1 MSTLEPVRDHP
12 VIHPC
17 GMLVLDRAPAPEE
30 PSCPPVPA
38 APPVPARPGPPM
50 GEPAAGAP
58 GSSGT
63 REAAFAE
70 HVLPHVALLHRVALS
85 LTGQS
90 ADAEDLVQDTLV
102 RALRAVERFDDG
114 AYPRA
119 WLLTVLR
126 NTHLNR
132 LRGRRPVPMREGESA
147 EDHAGQ
153 SAPATEDLVLDAGF
167 EAGVQRALAALSPD
181 HRAVVALVDVDGL
194 SHEQAAHALGVP
206 RGTVMSRLHRA
217 RARLRADLVASG
229 DAPRPR
235 RMPG

>member
-1 MSTLEPVRDHP
+1 MGALVTSGGRAAATVS
-12 VIHPC
+12 
-17 GMLVLDRAPAPEE
+17 GMLVPDRVPVPEVSWCPPRTTVPACPGAAVAEPAPAG
-30 PSCPPVPA
+30 
-38 APPVPARPGPPM
+38 PG
-50 GEPAAGAP
+50 A
-58 GSSGT
+58 S

-90 ADAEDLVQDTLV
+90 ADAEDLVQDTLI
-102 RALRAVERFDDG
+102 RALRAVERFDG
-114 AYPRA
+114 AHPRA

-132 LRGRRPVPMREGESA
+132 LRGRRPVLLREGESA

-153 SAPATEDLVLDAGF
+153 AAPATEDVVLDAGF
-167 EAGVQRALAALSPD
+167 EAGLEAALATLSAD
-181 HRAVVALVDVDGL
+181 HRAVVDLVDVDGL
-194 SHEQAAHALGVP
+194 SYEQAAAALGVP

-217 RARLRADLVASG
+217 RARLRAHLVASG
-229 DAPRPR
+229 DVPRPR

>member
-1 MSTLEPVRDHP
+1 MSTLELVRGHD
-12 VIHPC
+12 VIRWC
-17 GMLVLDRAPAPEE
+17 GMLVPNRAPAPEE
-30 PSCPPVPA
+30 PPCLPVTA
-38 APPVPARPGPPM
+38 APPIPARPGRLM
-50 GEPAAGAP
+50 GDAAGAASP
-58 GSSGT
+58 GGS

-90 ADAEDLVQDTLV
+90 ADAEDLVQDTLI
-102 RALRAVERFDDG
+102 RALRAVERFDG

-132 LRGRRPVPMREGESA
+132 LRGRRPVLMREGESP
-147 EDHAGQ
+147 EDHPGQ

-167 EAGVQRALAALSPD
+167 EAGLERALAALSPD

-194 SHEQAAHALGVP
+194 SYEQAAHALGVP

-217 RARLRADLVASG
+217 RGRLRADLVASG
-229 DAPRPR
+229 DAPRAR
-235 RMPG
+235 RLPG

>member
-1 MSTLEPVRDHP
+1 
-12 VIHPC
+12 
-17 GMLVLDRAPAPEE
+17 
-30 PSCPPVPA
+30 
-38 APPVPARPGPPM
+38 M
-50 GEPAAGAP
+50 GEPAAGSP
-58 GSSGT
+58 GPGGT

-90 ADAEDLVQDTLV
+90 ADAEDLVQDTLI
-102 RALRAVERFDDG
+102 RALRAVERFDG

-132 LRGRRPVPMREGESA
+132 LRGRRPVLMREGETP

-153 SAPATEDLVLDAGF
+153 SAPATEDLVIDAGF
-167 EAGVQRALAALSPD
+167 EAGLERALAALSRD

-194 SHEQAAHALGVP
+194 SYEQAAQALGVP